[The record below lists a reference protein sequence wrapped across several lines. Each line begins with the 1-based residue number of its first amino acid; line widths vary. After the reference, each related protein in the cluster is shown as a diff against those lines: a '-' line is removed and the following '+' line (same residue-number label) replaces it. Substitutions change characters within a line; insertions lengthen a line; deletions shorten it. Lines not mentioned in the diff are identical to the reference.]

1 MLVAWSGWALLHGG
15 VFAYHNYYGRD
26 VYSAEVVV
34 FGVVVMVLADL
45 QLAPGD
51 SLGLKTTGAWT
62 TSEGSLTFS
71 LDVL

>member
-34 FGVVVMVLADL
+34 FGVVVMVLAL
-45 QLAPGD
+45 VPD
-51 SLGLKTTGAWT
+51 SWVARLL
-62 TSEGSLTFS
+62 E
-71 LDVL
+71 